1 MTILRAFARTMLASY
16 FVAHGVK
23 AWRNP
28 ETLTEAAEPVTE
40 KVLPV
45 AKSVLPRQL
54 AAYLPTDNAG
64 VVKVWGAAQ
73 VLGGLALATGLGR
86 RLGAGVLAGSM
97 LPQVLAANPLKAP
110 AGERE
115 EVFGTLS
122 KNVALLGGV
131 ALAAMDTEGKPNL
144 AWRAQAHREATARA
158 TAQTE
163 RAAKT
168 AKKRARQRKA
178 RESVRP

>member
-16 FVAHGVK
+16 FVVNGVK

-28 ETLTEAAEPVTE
+28 EALTETTEPVAE

-54 AAYLPTDNAG
+54 AAYLPTDSTG
-64 VVKVWGAAQ
+64 VAKACGAAQ

-86 RLGAGVLAGSM
+86 RLGAGVLAGCM
-97 LPQVLAANPLKAP
+97 LPQVLSANPLKAP
-110 AGERE
+110 ATDRE
-115 EVFGTLS
+115 ELFGTLA

-131 ALAAMDTEGKPNL
+131 ALAAMDTEGKPDL
-144 AWRAQAHREATARA
+144 AWRAQAHREATAKA
-158 TAQTE
+158 AAQTA
-163 RAAKT
+163 RAAKQ
-168 AKKRARQRKA
+168 ARKQARQVKA
-178 RESVRP
+178 KENVRP